1 MFILK
6 QWVRQFIIF
15 IVGKRNHIKWKFRRT
30 HGYPL
35 DFANPQSLS
44 EKVQW
49 IKIYRNLEILS
60 PYVDKYEVRGF
71 VRKRI
76 GENYLIPLIG
86 VYDSFDEID
95 WDSLPVSFVIKANH
109 GSGMNILVKD
119 KTLADWNEIRRKL
132 NRWLK
137 TNYYHWGGEACYKNI
152 KRRILIENYMGD
164 TSGSLND
171 YKFYCCDG
179 EPLGLHVDFDRFGE
193 HTYRVYDARW
203 NEFNK
208 EKPEGHTPPYLP
220 KPEKMDEML
229 AVCRKLSKSFSYV
242 RVDLYYTAGRVYFGE
257 LTFTPGNGFEV
268 FDPVRSDYYFG
279 QPFDVHRYVAGLQ
292 YQ

>member
-6 QWVRQFIIF
+6 QLVRKFIIF
-15 IVGKRNHIKWKFRRT
+15 ILGRKNYIKWKFRRA
-30 HGYPL
+30 HGYSI

-49 IKIYRNLEILS
+49 IKIYRNLESLS
-60 PYVDKYEVRGF
+60 PYVDKYEVRKF
-71 VRKRI
+71 VRERI
-76 GENYLIPLIG
+76 GDNYLIPLIG
-86 VYDSFDEID
+86 VYNSFDEID
-95 WDSLPVSFVIKANH
+95 RDSLPASFVIKATH

-119 KTLADWNEIRRKL
+119 KTLADWNEISKKL
-132 NRWLK
+132 KRWLK
-137 TNYYHWGGEACYKNI
+137 MNYYNLGGEACYKNI
-152 KRRILIENYMGD
+152 NRCIVIENYLGD
-164 TSGSLND
+164 ASESLND

-193 HTYRVYDARW
+193 HKYRIYDILW
-203 NEFNK
+203 NEFKK
-208 EKPEGHTPPYLP
+208 EKPEGRMPPFLP

-229 AVCRKLSKSFSYV
+229 AVCRKLSKGFSYV

-279 QPFDVHRYVAGLQ
+279 RPFDVHRYVAGLQ
-292 YQ
+292 YK